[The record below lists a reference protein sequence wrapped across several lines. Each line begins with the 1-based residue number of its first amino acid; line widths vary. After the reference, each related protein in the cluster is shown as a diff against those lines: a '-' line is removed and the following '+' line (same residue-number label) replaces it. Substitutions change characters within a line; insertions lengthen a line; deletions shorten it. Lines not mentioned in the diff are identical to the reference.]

1 MSLTRDQIL
10 QLTGKRNIQE
20 INIPEWGGT
29 VYVRELTGK
38 ERDKLEA
45 SVLSTNGNNSKTN
58 AENLR
63 ARLVVLAVVDES
75 GNRLFSDEDAKTV
88 GNLGVKGLQRAFIMA
103 QRLSGLSDEEIE
115 ELTVKLGEDP
125 SADSGSA

>member
-1 MSLTRDQIL
+1 VSLTRDQIL

-29 VYVRELTGK
+29 VYVRELTGR
-38 ERDKLEA
+38 ERDKFET
-45 SVLSTNGNNSKTN
+45 SVLSSNGNNSKTN

-63 ARLVVLAVVDES
+63 ARLVVLSVVDEN
-75 GNRLFSDEDAKTV
+75 GTRLFSDEDAKTV
-88 GNLGVKGLQRAFIMA
+88 GNLGVKGLQRAFVMA

-115 ELTVKLGEDP
+115 ELTVKLGEGQ